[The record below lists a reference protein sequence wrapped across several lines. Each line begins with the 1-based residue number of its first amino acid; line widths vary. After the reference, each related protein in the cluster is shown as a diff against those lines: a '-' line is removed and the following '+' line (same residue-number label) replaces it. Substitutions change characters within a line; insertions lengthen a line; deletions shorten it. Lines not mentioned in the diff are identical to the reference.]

1 MKGGRKAVSG
11 NGRMLER
18 DEDLVL
24 FRELHKRE
32 KDRIA
37 TLLQPVSDE
46 FEPNGSAGNFAL
58 YRIASG
64 KKGCGYQFFPDT
76 IKNDYDWLKTPPATP
91 LFPSLEMEANAA
103 QPVVQRE
110 LPIIHPPPSRFAGHK
125 ESKRSINGRAKSPN
139 PKPKIPSRS
148 ITPSHR
154 PVVNNST
161 KVANYDPLKSK
172 RTNVGTADMHMD
184 FLTSN
189 LSQKLA
195 TTQTTKPRSRG
206 VSPLDWQDQPY
217 QSNIPRLLIVL
228 LPLAEGGQ
236 CFTKTLR
243 HQGSRVHLGLGAGD
257 NKKPPNPHNHSWG
270 ARW

>member
-1 MKGGRKAVSG
+1 MYLKLHSNHVYYAGV
-11 NGRMLER
+11 
-18 DEDLVL
+18 VL
-24 FRELHKRE
+24 INYRFS
-32 KDRIA
+32 
-37 TLLQPVSDE
+37 V
-46 FEPNGSAGNFAL
+46 L
-58 YRIASG
+58 YR
-64 KKGCGYQFFPDT
+64 
-76 IKNDYDWLKTPPATP
+76 LKTPPATP

-139 PKPKIPSRS
+139 PKPKVPSRS

-206 VSPLDWQDQPY
+206 VSPLAR
-217 QSNIPRLLIVL
+217 STIPIQY
-228 LPLAEGGQ
+228 P
-236 CFTKTLR
+236 T
-243 HQGSRVHLGLGAGD
+243 
-257 NKKPPNPHNHSWG
+257 PPNRSSSASRGRAVLHQNASTPRQSCSPR
-270 ARW
+270 ARGRRQQEATKPTQPFLGSKMVEKVMNARKSISSINDQSQRDTKQKLRGSTTKHLEIKRDSTQLGVFHRRREQG